1 MIYVTPPLPAFDPE
15 GARSAVDSGFGAIK
29 AEAISRLQAAL
40 VSGNAVSEA
49 IRWAFYR
56 NPSFMFALFAA
67 AIGDRFGSG
76 ADLSRQECT
85 HRRSPI
91 P

>member
-1 MIYVTPPLPAFDPE
+1 M
-15 GARSAVDSGFGAIK
+15 DSEFGAIK

-56 NPSFMFALFAA
+56 NPLFMYVLFAA
-67 AIGDRFGSG
+67 AIEDRFGSG
-76 ADLSRQECT
+76 ADVAEISAFVGRAGAMAGGDADVGDQLQG
-85 HRRSPI
+85 
-91 P
+91 